1 MPRSAESKEGIPMA
15 SIKKSTPTRAGLLA
29 ASILLA
35 TGVVASESSWAGRD
49 AGQMIAQDKAN
60 RAVIARRQA
69 ALDASAGVPAAA
81 ARDVRDAASAPAPS
95 TVAQGAK

>member
-1 MPRSAESKEGIPMA
+1 MA
-15 SIKKSTPTRAGLLA
+15 SITKSTPSRAGFLA

-35 TGVVASESSWAGRD
+35 TSLVASESSWAGRD

-60 RAVIARRQA
+60 RDVIARRQA
-69 ALDASAGVPAAA
+69 ALDARAGVTTAE
-81 ARDVRDAASAPAPS
+81 ARSGPKAASAPAPS